1 MKPLS
6 LFIAAFLLVQLA
18 GFGQDTIYLSNTS
31 ASLPIGNK
39 VGVFIDSSKSFTL
52 GNPPPDAV
60 FKQSEVRV
68 PTYLLAD
75 NNIWL
80 KLVIKNNTAN
90 ADYFF
95 NIQYANIPELHF
107 LKKDSANALVEQS
120 FVGNQYK
127 YGHRSVD
134 DPNFAFK
141 LHMLPNAVHE
151 YYLHI
156 KSPHPVQLPMFIET
170 PAQYDKASIK
180 ETLIIGLYAGII
192 IAIFFYNL
200 FLFFSTRDTNY
211 LMYVA
216 YLFCLLFA
224 QLTFSGWT
232 FKFLWPNS
240 PSLNEY
246 AVIFTSSLPGITGL
260 IFSLKFLHVKRHS
273 KILSYIYIAVTV
285 MYSFVGLFCF
295 WLPHATGYALL
306 TYSGIV
312 GGLLLIVS
320 SGYIAYKGYRPAYY
334 YFIAWFLFALGR
346 QVLSLRNL
354 DVLPYNTFTSY
365 ILYIGSALEAILLS
379 LALADRINL
388 LQKEKDFS
396 QAEALKVSQENEQL
410 IKEQNIVLEGK
421 VAERTMELTATN
433 NQLNQTLTDLKDAQI
448 QLVEAEKMA
457 SLGQLTAG
465 IAHEINNPINFV
477 KSNIKPLQLDIKDLI
492 EVIDEYDKL
501 HKADVADMEKQLS
514 GIDKL
519 KKQIDIGYVKTE
531 IVSLMKGIEEGAE
544 RTAEIVRG
552 LRTFSRLDESE
563 VKTVNIHEG
572 LDSTLVL
579 LRNAIP
585 DSIAIEKDFRA
596 DGNIECF
603 PGKLNQVFM
612 NIISNAAQAI
622 KENPASTGSGKITIS
637 TRDIDNSIEIRIKDT
652 GMGMTEE
659 VKHKIFDPF
668 FTTKD
673 VGEGT
678 GLGLSIVFKI
688 IQKHKGK
695 IDVVSSP
702 GNGAEFVL
710 TLFHTL
716 PESAIN

>member
-1 MKPLS
+1 MRF
-6 LFIAAFLLVQLA
+6 LFLTLFGLAIQYAALA
-18 GFGQDTIYLSNTS
+18 QDTIYLSNTS
-31 ASLPIGNK
+31 VNQPIGNK
-39 VGVFIDSSKSFTL
+39 VTVYVDSFSKYS
-52 GNPPPDAV
+52 NASMPPV
-60 FKQSEVRV
+60 SLFKNSGEKV
-68 PTYLLAD
+68 PTYLMPK

-80 KLVIKNNTAN
+80 RLVVKNTSPKT
-90 ADYFF
+90 DYFLF
-95 NIQYANIPELHF
+95 SIQYANIPELQF
-107 LKKDSANALVEQS
+107 FERDSLGALKPTLLTGSSHPFISRNIEDAN
-120 FVGNQYK
+120 FTY
-127 YGHRSVD
+127 
-134 DPNFAFK
+134 K
-141 LHMLPNAVHE
+141 LHVNLNDVHE
-151 YYLHI
+151 YWVHI
-156 KSPHPVQLPMFIET
+156 KSTHPVQLPMFVRT
-170 PAQYDKASIK
+170 PVQYNKASIQ

-192 IAIFFYNL
+192 MAILFYNL
-200 FLFFSTRDTNY
+200 FLFFSTKDTNY
-211 LMYVA
+211 LMYVL
-216 YLFCLLFA
+216 YLFSLLIA
-224 QLTFSGWT
+224 QLTFSGWV

-240 PSLNEY
+240 PSWNQY
-246 AVIFTSSLPGITGL
+246 AVIFTSSLPGVTGL
-260 IFSLKFLHVKRHS
+260 IFSLKFLHVKRYS
-273 KILSYIYIAVTV
+273 KFLSYIYIGVTIL
-285 MYSFVGLFCF
+285 YSFVGIFCF
-295 WLPHATGYALL
+295 LMPHSVGYALL
-306 TYSGIV
+306 TYGGIA

-354 DVLPYNTFTSY
+354 DILPYNAFTSY

-388 LQKEKDFS
+388 LQKEKNFS
-396 QAEALKVSQENEQL
+396 QAEALKVSQENEKL

-433 NQLNQTLTDLKDAQI
+433 NQLNQTLTDLQDAQI

-501 HKADVADMEKQLS
+501 HATDAADVPQQLK

-519 KKQIDIGYVKTE
+519 KKKIDVGYIKTE
-531 IVSLMKGIEEGAE
+531 IVNLMKGIEEGAE

-552 LRTFSRLDESE
+552 LRTFSRLDEGE
-563 VKTVNIHEG
+563 LKVVNIHEG
-572 LDSTLVL
+572 IDSTLVL
-579 LRNAIP
+579 LRNMVPSDVEVERNYHAVG
-585 DSIAIEKDFRA
+585 D
-596 DGNIECF
+596 IECY

-612 NIISNAAQAI
+612 NIISNGLQAI
-622 KENPASTGSGKITIS
+622 KENSTSGNPGKITIG
-637 TRDIDNSIEIRIKDT
+637 TKDIGNAIEISIKDT
-652 GMGMTEE
+652 GKGMTEE

-688 IQKHKGK
+688 IQKHQGK
-695 IDVVSSP
+695 IDVITSP

-716 PESAIN
+716 PQSAIA